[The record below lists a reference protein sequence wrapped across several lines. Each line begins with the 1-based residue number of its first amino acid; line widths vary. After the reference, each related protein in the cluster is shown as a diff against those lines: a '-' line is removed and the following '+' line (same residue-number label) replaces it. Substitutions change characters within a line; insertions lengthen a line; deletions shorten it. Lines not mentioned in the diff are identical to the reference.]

1 MSTKGECPE
10 EDFYRSKSNTMVHCE
25 IVKRDS
31 KRFIVMLFK
40 YNLINRS
47 LNYQGST
54 DYFGCLF

>member
-10 EDFYRSKSNTMVHCE
+10 DDIIVRNRIQWFIVK

-40 YNLINRS
+40 YIILLIDR
-47 LNYQGST
+47 
-54 DYFGCLF
+54 

>member
-1 MSTKGECPE
+1 
-10 EDFYRSKSNTMVHCE
+10 MVHCE

-54 DYFGCLF
+54 DYFGCFLRIFRFEFLIGLSLNF